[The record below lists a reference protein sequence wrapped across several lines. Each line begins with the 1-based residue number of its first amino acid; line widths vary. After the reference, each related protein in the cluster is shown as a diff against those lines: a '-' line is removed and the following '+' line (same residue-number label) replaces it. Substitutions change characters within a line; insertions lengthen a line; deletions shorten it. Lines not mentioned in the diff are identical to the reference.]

1 MDPRTGRPVRGVLSV
16 AVLSASAT
24 DGDALD
30 NVLFVQ
36 GLARARAFVSGRASS
51 AATEVLFFESTPPP
65 SGYRLERFGAAGRDA
80 PVAISRP

>member
-1 MDPRTGRPVRGVLSV
+1 MDPRTGRPVSGVLSV

-36 GLARARAFVSGRASS
+36 GLDRARAFVARQKAQPPI
-51 AATEVLFFESTPPP
+51 EVLFFEPAPQ
-65 SGYRLERFGAAGRDA
+65 GYRLERFSVPPLAT
-80 PVAISRP
+80 SRP